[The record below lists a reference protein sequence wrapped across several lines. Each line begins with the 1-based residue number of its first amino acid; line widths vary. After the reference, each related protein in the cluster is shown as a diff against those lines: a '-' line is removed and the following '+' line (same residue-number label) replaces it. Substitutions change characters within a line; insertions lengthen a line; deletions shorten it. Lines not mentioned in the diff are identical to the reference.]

1 MAQKDREDYQIIT
14 VNRKARHDYHI
25 LETYEAGLVLRGTEV
40 KSIRNSQVSIKES
53 YAQFKG
59 EELFIVDM
67 HIAPYKFGNRFNLEP
82 KRDRKL
88 LLNKRE
94 LGRIKGNIDTKGVT
108 VIPLRLYFKCLSI
121 ELHWLRGKPR
131 TRRDLTEKAI
141 KRESERELKINS
153 KERYRQE
160 DRGKEGGR
168 GSWSS
173 LNREN
178 TICQQ

>member
-108 VIPLRLYFKCLSI
+108 VIPLRLYFKNGYAKLEI
-121 ELHWLRGKPR
+121 ALAKGKKLYDK
-131 TRRDLTEKAI
+131 RRDLTEKAI
-141 KRESERELKINS
+141 KRESERELKN
-153 KERYRQE
+153 KTW
-160 DRGKEGGR
+160 GR
-168 GSWSS
+168 
-173 LNREN
+173 
-178 TICQQ
+178 